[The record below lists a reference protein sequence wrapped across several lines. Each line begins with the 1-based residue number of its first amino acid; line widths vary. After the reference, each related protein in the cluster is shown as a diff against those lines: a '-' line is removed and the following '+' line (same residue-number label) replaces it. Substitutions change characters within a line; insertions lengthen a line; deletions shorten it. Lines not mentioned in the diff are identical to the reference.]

1 MCQLLVQ
8 FICLTKHCIN
18 IYTSLLFNRFQKT
31 LTGWKKMSD
40 RQFKKVP
47 EGSGDR
53 PSWAR
58 FREVRPDGSLEPQG
72 QSEQQQPQ
80 RRRPGNL

>member
-18 IYTSLLFNRFQKT
+18 ILQFFTFQQVSEDFNR
-31 LTGWKKMSD
+31 LEKMGD

-58 FREVRPDGSLEPQG
+58 FRQVRPDGSLEPQG
-72 QSEQQQPQ
+72 QSEQQQPT